1 VRPAPR
7 IRYTIRAYEMALD
20 WPWLDSLS
28 MWAFRCPAPEKNYR
42 DYYTFVTADFQ
53 PKPIYLEVQKAL
65 RGWDQP

>member
-1 VRPAPR
+1 VRPAQR

-28 MWAFRCPAPEKNYR
+28 MWAFRYPAPEKNYR